1 MNFSFLAAAICE
13 KDEICGFKQSIQ
25 VRYMVQNHCM
35 NIIYQSCVVMPCN
48 LWEQCSPVL
57 SALKFCWSCS
67 SQILSGCLSVS
78 VYKENTEVLCSRSK
92 MRLSYG
98 RPHCEFEDLIL
109 VFGMVL
115 RWRLFMKT
123 HLPRLSLFQFWLL
136 PGNDGWKQWWRNSKF
151 HNMTSLPFITANI
164 GHFTK
169 QVEPQSSW
177 LHGTLAIK

>member
-1 MNFSFLAAAICE
+1 MNFSFLAAAIWE
-13 KDEICGFKQSIQ
+13 KDEICGFNQSIQ

-35 NIIYQSCVVMPCN
+35 NIIYQSRVVMPCN

-67 SQILSGCLSVS
+67 SQILSRCLSIS
-78 VYKENTEVLCSRSK
+78 VYKENTEVLCSLSK

-136 PGNDGWKQWWRNSKF
+136 PGNDGWKRWWRNSKF
-151 HNMTSLPFITANI
+151 HNMTALPFFTANI

-177 LHGTLAIK
+177 LHGTLVIK